1 MQLQAAIRDTLT
13 IEPPVTTGEED
24 ASRRALAVLEHP
36 DNVEPWAGPARA
48 DRGGLLRQLIER
60 QALRRVE
67 AGNLT
72 DEQVEC
78 LGTTLMLL
86 EQRVAELTQ
95 HLGLDEST

>member
-1 MQLQAAIRDTLT
+1 MLT
-13 IEPPVTTGEED
+13 V
-24 ASRRALAVLEHP
+24 A
-36 DNVEPWAGPARA
+36 
-48 DRGGLLRQLIER
+48 GLLRQLIER

-86 EQRVAELTQ
+86 EQRVAEHTQ
-95 HLGLDEST
+95 HLGLDERT